1 MKRNLRLL
9 LPSILSGF
17 SVALTLYQLIPGNDI
32 STKKWVLLILGFVA
46 GMLIGA
52 GLITFL
58 ERYFRCSK
66 KMFLVFLVFSVI
78 FSALCTGLFH
88 LSFPQKEVFLDS
100 QSISI
105 RVQTAFFGKDDTG
118 IKFLSLNNGYHGIAF
133 SDFVQSGSWE
143 RQGDQLVL
151 VDNAHKP
158 ALNFEGK
165 TGRNVELFFLSGK
178 QAGVVEIDWGDG
190 ISETVD
196 LSRDTAEPFSLMV
209 PHDFGQNAET
219 GEKMNFF
226 FNLLSVFIPF
236 SFLTLAYLLI
246 LRKLLSAKTRGFVL
260 VFLVLTA
267 FTIIYRVISV
277 YDFPLGWDEGT
288 YSRAAMRY
296 SEKILSFQWDEI
308 PSILYNHEHPA
319 FVKLMFSIPASLDG
333 REAFSRFGWNT
344 LNNASLAKEDY
355 TIFTGRMISAIF
367 SLWTVQAVCYLIH
380 PLAGFFFMID
390 SLAAEYGAQARLEAI
405 PMLFSFLSIWFFNE
419 FLKSW
424 QVKITRKTKWNLFA
438 SAVFLGL
445 TAASKVIYC
454 VIAFAMIL
462 VMLETLVRN
471 RTRWKRIGIAMA
483 SMAVLSLLSFYI
495 FNPSIWYAPV
505 ERLNMMLSFHERYQE
520 KADEIYPVWQPV
532 AWITRSVA
540 HQSGRYFEKSPL
552 AKAPQHFFFSCDEL
566 IFLLACLGA
575 ADLFRKQKIY
585 GYWFIFGMV
594 FLFLWGT
601 KWEQYACIVVI
612 PICIA
617 AYWGARRIANWL
629 IHSTT

>member
-1 MKRNLRLL
+1 MGSADSRVCCRDADR
-9 LPSILSGF
+9 GRF
-17 SVALTLYQLIPGNDI
+17 DYIPGKI
-32 STKKWVLLILGFVA
+32 FPLL
-46 GMLIGA
+46 
-52 GLITFL
+52 
-58 ERYFRCSK
+58 K

-118 IKFLSLNNGYHGIAF
+118 IKFLSLNNGYRGIALSNF
-133 SDFVQSGSWE
+133 AQTGSWE
-143 RQGDQLVL
+143 RQGDQLIL
-151 VDNAHKP
+151 LDNTDKP

-165 TGRNVELFFLSGK
+165 TGRNVELFFLSGEK
-178 QAGVVEIDWGDG
+178 AGIIEIDWGDG
-190 ISETVD
+190 TSETVD
-196 LSRDTAEPFSLMV
+196 LSGDAAESFSMMV
-209 PHDFGQNAET
+209 PHDFGKSAEAR
-219 GEKMNFF
+219 EKINFF

-236 SFLTLAYLLI
+236 SFFTLTYLLI
-246 LRKLLSAKTRGFVL
+246 LCKLLSSKTRGFTII
-260 VFLVLTA
+260 FLILTA
-267 FTIIYRVISV
+267 FTIIYRVVSV
-277 YDFPLGWDEGT
+277 YNFPLGWDEGT

-296 SEKILSFQWDEI
+296 SEKVLTFNWDEI

-319 FVKLMFSIPASLDG
+319 FVKLMFSIPVSLDG
-333 REAFSRFGWNT
+333 RESFSRFGWDT

-355 TIFTGRMISAIF
+355 TIFTGRMVSAVF

-380 PLAGFFFMID
+380 PLAGFLLMID

-424 QVKITRKTKWNLFA
+424 QVKNTRKTKWNLCS
-438 SAVFLGL
+438 SAIFLGL

-454 VIAFAMIL
+454 VIVFAMML
-462 VMLETLVRN
+462 VMLETLIRD
-471 RTRWKRIGIAMA
+471 RTRWKQMGIAMT

-505 ERLNMMLSFHERYQE
+505 DRLNMMLSFHEQYQE

-532 AWITRSVA
+532 AWVTRSVA

-575 ADLFRKQKIY
+575 ADLFRKQRIFV
-585 GYWFIFGMV
+585 YWFIFGMI

-601 KWEQYACIVVI
+601 KWEQYACVVVV

-617 AYWGARRIANWL
+617 AYWGARRAANWL
-629 IHSTT
+629 VHTAA